1 MFIFSS
7 TCWSTSKGEFYTH
20 QASARAPRKQN
31 LGLPLSDISQQVL
44 VSSNILTRVNHLLQ
58 EPALRTAVPPGLTGD
73 IFKDTELV
81 EAKVFSVL
89 LSPFFLLSAFQR
101 ENNFLFVLSRW
112 KIFVGGLI
120 LERTKKKN
128 WDWHSWQRFEKN
140 RKHNWNKIRA
150 LMRWQS
156 MWVRAQYVLEEDQ
169 VEEGGGQ
176 EEVQLGGEHEG
187 PRSTGEWPINQS
199 HTQLNLDSGRRQLA
213 QSSVISARKSFQR
226 MLTKVF
232 LSITSKLLT
241 WSKRRR

>member
-44 VSSNILTRVNHLLQ
+44 VSSNILTRQNEPSSSGACVADSGAARIDWRHLQRHRACRGEGILGA
-58 EPALRTAVPPGLTGD
+58 P
-73 IFKDTELV
+73 
-81 EAKVFSVL
+81 FSFF
-89 LSPFFLLSAFQR
+89 SPFQR